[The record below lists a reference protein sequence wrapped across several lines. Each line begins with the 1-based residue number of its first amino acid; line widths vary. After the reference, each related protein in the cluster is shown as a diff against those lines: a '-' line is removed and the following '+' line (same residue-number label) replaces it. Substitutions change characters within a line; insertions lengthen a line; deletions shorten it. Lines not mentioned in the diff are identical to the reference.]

1 MSDSTRD
8 LLIRGIAAAK
18 ANSKAEA
25 RFYLEWV
32 TRDENAAH
40 EETLQA
46 WRYLAEISD
55 DAKQKRD
62 CLERVLAHNPS
73 DPDARRALAILNGE
87 LNPTEIVDPTRIRK
101 ATPSEAPTPVQA
113 RRFVCL
119 NCGGRMSFTPDGN
132 ALACAYCGKRQ
143 SLIAAMESGAM
154 VEEQNFT
161 VALATAKG
169 HSRPASSQSIQ
180 CQGCGA
186 TLVLSPQAIAK
197 TCPFCATPY
206 VIEQV
211 ETRELIQPEGIIPFA
226 ITREQANHAALEWY
240 RAEGFKILS
249 VNALPSGVYLPA
261 WTFDVGGTL
270 EWNCLIEVNDTW
282 IPQTGSHLVYEND
295 LLVAASHSL
304 GAALL
309 EEVVTFPPDRIIPY
323 DARYLADWHAE
334 TYQVEVGDASLVAR
348 ARILE
353 KSRPK
358 IAAGI
363 TDNFRDLQVSTTRL
377 VIESYKLI
385 LLPLW
390 IARYRFEKKWFSVV
404 VNGQTGAVR
413 GEKPLR
419 GIGGWIADLLD
430 RN

>member
-8 LLIRGIAAAK
+8 LLMRGIAAAK

-32 TRDENAAH
+32 TRDENAAR
-40 EETLQA
+40 EETIDA

-55 DAKQKRD
+55 DANQKRD
-62 CLERVLAHNPS
+62 CLEQVLAHQPG
-73 DPDARRALAILNGE
+73 DPAARRALAILNGE
-87 LNPTEIVDPTRIRK
+87 LNPAEIVDPDRMSA
-101 ATPSEAPTPVQA
+101 ATTSASPLPAPA

-143 SLIAAMESGAM
+143 SLMDAMESGAI
-154 VEEQNFT
+154 VEEQNFI

-169 HSRPASSQSIQ
+169 HSHPVLTQSIQ
-180 CQGCGA
+180 CTSCGA
-186 TLVLSPQAIAK
+186 TLTLSPQSISQ

-206 VIEQV
+206 VLEQA
-211 ETRELIQPEGIIPFA
+211 ETRERIPPEGILPFA
-226 ITREQANHAALEWY
+226 VSREQANRAVLEWY

-249 VNALPSGVYLPA
+249 VNALPSGVYLPV
-261 WTFDVGGTL
+261 WTFDVGGTI
-270 EWNCLIEVNDTW
+270 EWNCLIEVKDAW
-282 IPQTGSHLVYEND
+282 IPQAGSHLVYEND
-295 LLVAASHSL
+295 LPIAAGHSL
-304 GAALL
+304 SATLL
-309 EEVVTFPPDRIIPY
+309 EQIAAFSLDRILPY

-348 ARILE
+348 TRALE
-353 KSRPK
+353 KVRPK
-358 IAAGI
+358 ITAGI
-363 TDNFRDLQVSTTRL
+363 TDNFRDLRLSATRL

-390 IARYRFEKKWFSVV
+390 IARYRYEQEWFCVV
-404 VNGQTGAVR
+404 VNGQTGTVR
-413 GEKPLR
+413 GEKPPR
-419 GIGGWIADLLD
+419 GIRKWISERLT
-430 RN
+430 